1 MLLTSSVPSFLA
13 VYIVFASSWPCLQSN
28 ERINP
33 EKKCHVIVVSFVVW
47 NLPEYDYAVF
57 LSKISPKQDF
67 NVNRAYFFYFMTWI
81 SCFICSLLVVFTK
94 IFGKKI

>member
-67 NVNRAYFFYFMTWI
+67 NVNRAYFFNFMNWI
-81 SCFICSLLVVFTK
+81 SCIIWSLLVVFTK
-94 IFGKKI
+94 IFGQKI